1 MPLYDENDQ
10 IIGTFGLSRDIT
22 DHKQAEN
29 LLTHHAEKLERFNDL
44 AIGRE
49 KRMTELKNQI
59 NALLR
64 ELERPKECYPV
75 NDKTESAATAE
86 SA

>member
-1 MPLYDENDQ
+1 MPLYNEKGQ

-22 DHKQAEN
+22 DRKQAEN
-29 LLTHHAEKLERFNDL
+29 LLAQHAEKLERFNNL
-44 AIGRE
+44 ALGRE
-49 KRMTELKNQI
+49 KRMTELKHQI

-64 ELERPKECYPV
+64 ELGRQKECYPV
-75 NDKTESAATAE
+75 NDKTESAAPTE